1 MASLNFVCFISSV
14 RDGRMA
20 DRMKKLVQ
28 SQFDKILTPKG
39 HTLQF
44 IGKSCF
50 QYYNLSQIVFM
61 ITILHFMNFIF
72 ILKILRNTTCQF

>member
-50 QYYNLSQIVFM
+50 LKQNIS
-61 ITILHFMNFIF
+61 HFLCLIDNFINF
-72 ILKILRNTTCQF
+72 